1 MQLNT
6 DPNHVRFIDVKELKR
21 LLDQHADIQVID
33 VREADELAIC
43 NIGGY
48 HIPLGEIDQRHNEI
62 NQEKPVIIHCKSGRR
77 SEMAI
82 RFLQQMHG
90 FQNLY
95 NLDGG
100 ILAYANEV
108 DPSLTTY

>member
-6 DPNHVRFIDVKELKR
+6 DPNHVRLVDVKELKR
-21 LLDQHADIQVID
+21 LRDEQADIQVID

-43 NIGGY
+43 NIGAY
-48 HIPLGEIDQRHNEI
+48 HIPLGEIDKRYQEI
-62 NQEKPVIIHCKSGRR
+62 PQDKPVIIHCKSGRR
-77 SEMAI
+77 SEMAV

-108 DPSLTTY
+108 DSSLTTY

>member
-6 DPNHVRFIDVKELKR
+6 DPNHVRHIDVAELKR
-21 LLDQHADIQVID
+21 LKDEQADVQVID

-43 NIGGY
+43 NIGAY
-48 HIPLGEIDQRHNEI
+48 HIPLGEIDRRYGEI
-62 NQEKPVIIHCKSGRR
+62 AKDKPVIIHCKSGRR
-77 SEMAI
+77 SEMAV
-82 RFLQQMHG
+82 RFLQQMHQ

-100 ILAYANEV
+100 ILAYAKEI